1 MDELTTNLVTS
12 LVIIVLTAILILVLQ
27 IAARRGYNYIG
38 GLDNIRKERRQQTIT
53 FLQIITWIIS
63 VTAICVALLMILSD
77 FGVDITPLLASVG
90 IAGLALS
97 LGAQTLIK
105 DFIGG
110 FLILFEN
117 QFIIGDTIQLDNLT
131 GTVERITL
139 RATYVRD
146 ARGFQYTIPNG
157 EIRIV
162 ANTNKEWARA
172 LVDLNIAYGE
182 DLDHVKSVLVEVANS
197 FAEDPEFSQALLSL
211 PEVVGPIVQENWVII
226 MRLMV
231 KIEPGRRLELTREL
245 QKRVYQ
251 ACAQEGISLSHPPQD
266 VWVQQD

>member
-1 MDELTTNLVTS
+1 MEDLTSSLITS
-12 LVIIVLTAILILVLQ
+12 LVIIILTALLLLFLQ
-27 IAARRGYNYIG
+27 IVVRRVYSHI
-38 GLDNIRKERRQQTIT
+38 DSFDKIRKERRQQTVT

-63 VTAICVALLMILSD
+63 VTAVCVAALMILSD

-117 QFIIGDTIQLDNLT
+117 QYVIGDTIQVGGLT
-131 GTVERITL
+131 GQVERITL

-146 ARGFQYTIPNG
+146 VRGFHYTIPNG
-157 EIRIV
+157 EIRVV
-162 ANTNKEWARA
+162 ANTNKDWTRA

-182 DLDHVKSVLVEVANS
+182 DLDRVSNILFEVAEK
-197 FAEDPEFSQALLSL
+197 FANDPEFSQDIKST
-211 PEVVGPIVQENWVII
+211 PEVVGPLVLDNWAIV
-226 MRLMV
+226 MRVLV
-231 KIEPGRRLELTREL
+231 KTEPGRRLEITREL
-245 QKRVYQ
+245 QKRAIQ
-251 ACAQEGISLSHPPQD
+251 ACSREGISLSYPGKET
-266 VWVQQD
+266 WGAGR